1 MIWATLWVAIGGAI
15 GSVARF
21 WLTEISARLW
31 GGDFPWGTIIANVT
45 GSLLIGVIAA
55 LPVLGPRELL
65 GPMGRQFLMVG
76 IMGGYTTFSSFS
88 LQTLTMLQHGH
99 WGKAAA
105 NVGGSVAL
113 CLLAVAIGYAL
124 GAAVGAAVGGSR
136 S

>member
-1 MIWATLWVAIGGAI
+1 MMLATIWVAIGGAI

-31 GGDFPWGTIIANVT
+31 GGQFPWGTVIANVT
-45 GSLLIGVIAA
+45 GSFLIGFIAA
-55 LPVLGPRELL
+55 LPVMGPRDVL
-65 GPMGRQFLMVG
+65 GAMGRQFLMVG
-76 IMGGYTTFSSFS
+76 ILGGYTTFSSFS

-99 WGKAAA
+99 FGKAAL

-113 CLLAVAIGYAL
+113 CLIAVAAGYAIGAL
-124 GAAVGAAVGGSR
+124 GGGR

>member
-1 MIWATLWVAIGGAI
+1 MILATFWVAIGGAI

-21 WLTEISARLW
+21 WLTEVSAKLW

-45 GSLLIGVIAA
+45 GSFLIGLVAA
-55 LPVLGPRELL
+55 LPVMGPRDLL

-99 WGKAAA
+99 LAKAAL
-105 NVGGSVAL
+105 NVGGSVVL
-113 CLLAVAIGYAL
+113 CLIAVAAGYAL
-124 GAAVGAAVGGSR
+124 GAAVGVPKT
-136 S
+136 